1 MLLRRVAAAALDGAG
16 LVPPVGGGEPR
27 RHLNLRAR
35 HRPAA
40 GGASARRGRPVMT
53 ERWVQGQSMPGAAA
67 AAEHM
72 ANSSRSA
79 KLACEARV
87 TSAAP
92 RLRLGCWRQAG
103 GGNGT
108 QRPLVDAAVQL
119 RCAGTLAM
127 ALRGAIGDT
136 GSPAEPLQSR
146 RAGRRG
152 NRARRAAGLLQSM
165 PAGNGRCRSVDRAC
179 SLGGTAG
186 QQATPRAKLRAQCP
200 CEPIACF
207 NTLVGYH
214 TVLLAAPPPYWP
226 L

>member
-1 MLLRRVAAAALDGAG
+1 M
-16 LVPPVGGGEPR
+16 
-27 RHLNLRAR
+27 
-35 HRPAA
+35 
-40 GGASARRGRPVMT
+40 
-53 ERWVQGQSMPGAAA
+53 
-67 AAEHM
+67 
-72 ANSSRSA
+72 
-79 KLACEARV
+79 

-103 GGNGT
+103 GGSGSGT

-152 NRARRAAGLLQSM
+152 NRARRAVGLLQSM

-207 NTLVGYH
+207 NTLVDTTPCFWQRLPLIGRSEWKPRTALRYLQSSQSADRPQ
-214 TVLLAAPPPYWP
+214 TRCAPSGQPDAPQPSRQRGPGSGGTGGERRRRGCRRRQRRPSRAWKNRP
-226 L
+226 